1 MTDDRKRPDVQP
13 DLSKDKAAHPG
24 APKQALS
31 GGGSETRAGSDDGGS
46 AYGDD
51 REDDEEAAAAPQ
63 PSEGGFKDAATTPA
77 PAEPADGAS
86 VEAVNN
92 TGEPRPVK
100 NGEGIEGQPGDDVD
114 AATG

>member
-1 MTDDRKRPDVQP
+1 MSEDRQRPDVQP
-13 DLSKDKAAHPG
+13 THPG

-31 GGGSETRAGSDDGGS
+31 GSGFEHAGSDEGGS

-51 REDDEEAAAAPQ
+51 REDDDKAAPQ

-77 PAEPADGAS
+77 PAEPANGDP

-92 TGEPRPVK
+92 TGEPRPVL
-100 NGEGIEGQPGDDVD
+100 NGEGVEGQPGDDVD